1 MEIEAIS
8 VMVFFTI
15 IGFLVYLDK
24 KNIEFNHGLI
34 IRRTERGIKFITKIA
49 KKYKKFL
56 LYLGNFI
63 VVFGVIASILG
74 LSYLIY
80 KTFQFETS
88 AGIILPTVGSY
99 QYPGPVFSV
108 PFWYWIIAIFI
119 VVSAHEPMHALFAR
133 LEKVKI
139 KNMGVFLFFV
149 LPLGAFADP
158 DEKQMNKLSWLKKL
172 RIYASG
178 SFGNMI
184 IAAIFIILLLCF
196 NFFISSIMSGN
207 GVIFNSTI
215 ANTGAAEVGLS
226 GIITEINGITVK
238 SMSDFINA
246 MKNVKPGDVIK
257 IKTAEG
263 IYNIKTTP
271 NPEDSTKPF
280 IGISGPRTFYVY
292 TGLLSNLGVVSD
304 ESFYIISWF
313 SGLLGWILIINF
325 GVGLF
330 NLFPIKPLDGG
341 LMFEEILKHY
351 YKRKNVE
358 KVVNCVS
365 LFILFLILFNLFGPI
380 LINWLK

>member
-8 VMVFFTI
+8 VIVFFTI

-34 IRRTERGIKFITKIA
+34 IRRTEKGIKLITKIA

-56 LYLGNFI
+56 LYLGNFT

-74 LSYLIY
+74 ISYFIY
-80 KTFQFETS
+80 QTFLFKTS

-133 LEKVKI
+133 LENVKI
-139 KNMGVFLFFV
+139 KNMGILLFFI

-158 DEKQMNKLSWLKKL
+158 DEKQMNKLSWMKKL
-172 RIYASG
+172 RIYAAG

-184 IAAIFIILLLCF
+184 VAAIFIILLFCF
-196 NFFISSIMSGN
+196 NFFINSIITGD
-207 GVIFNSTI
+207 GIIFNNTI
-215 ANTGAAEVGLS
+215 PNTGASEVELS
-226 GIITEINGITVK
+226 GIITEINGTRVK
-238 SMSDFINA
+238 SMNDFIDS
-246 MKNVKPGDVIK
+246 MKNVKPGDTIK
-257 IKTAEG
+257 IKTTEG
-263 IYNIKTTP
+263 IYNVKTTE
-271 NPEDSTKPF
+271 NPENSTKAF
-280 IGISGPRTFYVY
+280 IGINGVETFYVY
-292 TGLLSNLGVVSD
+292 TGLLNNIGVVSD
-304 ESFYIISWF
+304 EFIYIISWF
-313 SGLLGWILIINF
+313 RFLLFWILIINF

-351 YKRKNVE
+351 YKGENV
-358 KVVNCVS
+358 KKIMNFVS
-365 LFILFLILFNLFGPI
+365 LIVLFLILFNLFGPS